1 MAFATPALLKGV
13 RVVELGGYWAAP
25 YGAALMA
32 DMGAEVIKVESIVHP
47 DMRMP
52 PRLENGKVKLDG
64 IPFFNVVNRNKLG
77 CTINLRHPRGVEML
91 RKLVAV
97 SDVLIEN
104 YSVSARKKLGI
115 DYPDLAS
122 DSPQLV
128 YVSLSGFGSEGPFS
142 GLRAYGPTLE
152 AMSGLNS
159 VLGYEGG
166 WPTNVGVGLTDPLG
180 GVYGAVAAL
189 AGLHDR
195 RRTGTGQHIDLS
207 QMEGV
212 IGGLAETVITY
223 FMSGTVPR
231 PSGNMSEPG
240 APSGVYRCKGDDE
253 WVALAV
259 TSEAAWEAFRQVTEI
274 GQLGAEDFATAEAR
288 MLNRHRLEGFIESWT
303 SQRTPKDA
311 SDALTDAGIIAAPV
325 LHIPEV
331 LTDDHI
337 LARGVFTR
345 FAGTLMYSPPF
356 GWLDRNGILERPKI
370 RAGAPVWAQ
379 DNDYV
384 FRDLLRLSDAEIDQ
398 LVSDRVLV

>member
-1 MAFATPALLKGV
+1 MSFATPSLLKGV

-25 YGAALMA
+25 YGAALLA
-32 DMGAEVIKVESIVHP
+32 DMGAEVIKVESVLHP

-52 PRLENGKVKLDG
+52 PRFENGQVKLDG

-91 RKLVAV
+91 RKLVSV

-115 DYPDLAS
+115 DYPELAA
-122 DSPQLV
+122 DCPQLV

-142 GLRAYGPTLE
+142 QLRAYGPTLE

-159 VLGYEGG
+159 LLGYEGG
-166 WPTNVGVGLTDPLG
+166 WPTNIGVGLTDPLG
-180 GVYGAVAAL
+180 GAYGAVAAL

-195 RRTGTGQHIDLS
+195 RRTGNGQHIDLS

-212 IGGLAETVITY
+212 IGCLAETVIAY
-223 FMSGTVPR
+223 SMFGTVPR
-231 PSGNMSEPG
+231 RSGNMSEPG
-240 APSGVYRCKGDDE
+240 APSGVYRCKGDDQ
-253 WVALAV
+253 WVTLAV
-259 TSEAAWEAFRQVTEI
+259 TSEPAWEAFRQVT
-274 GQLGAEDFATAEAR
+274 GLAQLAGEDFTTAEAR
-288 MLNRHRLEGFIESWT
+288 IFNRHQLDDVIESWT
-303 SQRTPKDA
+303 SQRTPADA
-311 SDALTDAGIIAAPV
+311 ADALTEAGIIAAPV
-325 LHIPEV
+325 LHVAEV
-331 LTDDHI
+331 LTDDHV

-356 GWLDRNGILERPKI
+356 GWLDRNGTLERPEI
-370 RAGAPVWAQ
+370 RAGAPGWAQ

-384 FRDLLRLSDAEIDQ
+384 FRDLLRLSDEEIDQ